1 MSVPSTHPSSKAG
14 IDLSDLIGHREWV
27 ASDCP
32 LETVH
37 QRFGQHGH
45 DFMAVIGDG
54 AVLGVC
60 SRLEVGMKL
69 GARYGFSLFSRKPA
83 SGLLAP
89 PPVFVWVGQPIDEV
103 LQTVFCRVNERF
115 YDDVV
120 LTTTEGKFE
129 GFIPVHALV
138 RLQTEF
144 LRDNVRLL
152 ETQQQVIREKNDQM
166 EEDLRMAR
174 EIQLA
179 LLPAE
184 TLVFPPGAGPCEA
197 TLRFARLYRPAQTVG
212 GDFTHVVDLPDGSV
226 GIFIADVMGH
236 GVRSALVTTMLRAL
250 VEEIG
255 SSGTD
260 PGRFLTELNRSLA
273 AILRQTGETMFATA
287 FYLIVDAEAGRL
299 RYSRA
304 GHPCPVI
311 HKRRSGVAGLLE
323 CRRPHAGPG
332 LCVLNN
338 ASYGTAEC
346 ALDGDER
353 ILLFTDGLI
362 EAADP
367 DGEIFGEM
375 RLKDCVAKHAALDVA
390 ALVEA
395 VCAEAAAFSHGAP
408 FEDDVCV
415 VALDVTRRQ
424 APVEPP
430 DPAVRNDAAPFT
442 ANPYEFASRSL
453 GRGA

>member
-1 MSVPSTHPSSKAG
+1 MSVTLKNPLNEAG
-14 IDLSDLIGHREWV
+14 IDLRDLIGHREWV
-27 ASDCP
+27 SSDCP

-37 QRFGQHGH
+37 QRFCLHGH

-83 SGLLAP
+83 SDLLAP
-89 PPVFVWVGQPIDEV
+89 PPVSVWVGQAIGEV
-103 LQTVFCRVNERF
+103 LQTVFSRENERF

-129 GFIPVHALV
+129 GLIPVHALV

-144 LRDNVRLL
+144 LRENVRLL
-152 ETQQQVIREKNDQM
+152 EMQQQVIREKNDQL
-166 EEDLRMAR
+166 EEDLLMAR

-179 LLPAE
+179 LLPGE
-184 TLVFPPGAGPCEA
+184 TLSFPSGAGPDVA

-260 PGRFLTELNRSLA
+260 PGRFLTELNRSLTS
-273 AILRQTGETMFATA
+273 ILSQTGDTMFATA

-311 HKRRSGVAGLLE
+311 YQPRSGVTRLLE

-332 LCVLNN
+332 LCVLKT
-338 ASYGTAEC
+338 ATYGTAEC
-346 ALDGDER
+346 ELDGDDR

-367 DGEIFGEM
+367 GGEIFGER
-375 RLKDCVAKHAALDVA
+375 RLQDAVAKHAALDVA

-395 VCAEAAAFSHGAP
+395 LCAEAAAFSQGAP

-415 VALDVTRRQ
+415 VALDVTRRP
-424 APVEPP
+424 APVKSEHL
-430 DPAVRNDAAPFT
+430 AMAI
-442 ANPYEFASRSL
+442 S
-453 GRGA
+453 